1 MINIVTFLIY
11 LLMTSFLYA
20 QSEETSSKE
29 RKAVNYPSVDIGV
42 DSLSAR
48 KEAQLATA
56 ESFHVFHDF
65 QFIDQLPQ
73 NGITFKHKI
82 VDDSGKTYKLV
93 HYDHGNGLAIADV
106 DGDGLYDI
114 YFVTQ
119 LGTCELWKNQGNG
132 KFENITESSGTGL
145 TDKVAVTASFA
156 DIDNDGDA
164 DLYVTT
170 VRKGNVL
177 FENDGKGHF
186 KNISKQSHLDY
197 VGHSSGAVFF
207 DYNNDGLLDLF
218 LVNVGQYT
226 TEQKGT
232 GGYFI
237 GMDHAFEGHL
247 MPNKSERSILFKNL
261 GKNRFADVSQQVQ
274 LVDISW
280 SGDASFADLNN
291 DTYPDLYVLNM
302 QGDDH
307 YYENMK
313 GARFVDKT
321 DAFFPKTPWGTMGIK
336 FFDYN
341 NDGLTDLMLSDMHSD
356 MSQQVGPDKEKLKSD
371 MKWPDGVLQGRENNI
386 FGNAF
391 YKNLGNGKFEEISDK
406 IGVEDYW
413 PWGLSVGDINADGY
427 QDMFITASMNFPFRY
442 GINSLLL
449 NDNGETFRDS
459 EFILGVEPRRD
470 GRTHT
475 YWFDLDCLGPDKN
488 HPYCKSLPPDNY
500 TIMGNLGSR
509 SSAIFDLDNDGDL
522 DIVTNDFNS
531 EPQVFI
537 SNLSEKK
544 EIHFIKVQLAGKTS
558 NRNGLGATVKV
569 TAGGS
574 VYTQYNDGKSG
585 YLSQSDLPLYFGLGK
600 SAEIDQIE
608 VQWPSGKKSVTQK
621 PIKINTV
628 IRIEEENSKD

>member
-1 MINIVTFLIY
+1 MIKIHIFLIC
-11 LLMTSFLYA
+11 LMIAFTTYA
-20 QSEETSSKE
+20 QEQTTSKE
-29 RKAVNYPSVDIGV
+29 RKTIKYPSIDVGV

-48 KEAQLATA
+48 KDAQLETA
-56 ESFHVFHDF
+56 NSFHVFHDF
-65 QFIDQLPQ
+65 QFTDQLPET
-73 NGITFKHKI
+73 GITFKNKI
-82 VDDSGKTYKLV
+82 VNDAGKNYKLV
-93 HYDHGNGLAIADV
+93 HYDHGNGMAVADV
-106 DGDGLYDI
+106 DNDALYDI

-132 KFENITESSGTGL
+132 KFQNITEASGTGL
-145 TDKVAVTASFA
+145 TDKVAVSASFA
-156 DIDNDGDA
+156 DIDNDGDD

-170 VRKGNVL
+170 VKQGNVL

-186 KNISKQSHLDY
+186 KNISKESHLDY

-226 TEQKGT
+226 TDQKGP
-232 GGYFI
+232 GGYFV

-247 MPNKSERSILFKNL
+247 MANKSERSILFKNL

-274 LVDISW
+274 LMDTSW
-280 SGDASFADLNN
+280 SGDASFNDLNH
-291 DTYPDLYVLNM
+291 DGYPDLYVLNM

-307 YYENMK
+307 FYENAK
-313 GARFVDKT
+313 GSQFVDKT
-321 DAFFPKTPWGTMGIK
+321 NKFFPKTPWGTMGIK

-341 NDGLTDLMLSDMHSD
+341 NDGLIDLMLTDMHSD

-371 MKWPDGVLQGRENNI
+371 MKWPDQVLQGGENNI

-391 YKNLGNGKFEEISDK
+391 YKNLDNGKFEEISDK

-413 PWGLSVGDINADGY
+413 PWGLSVGDLNADGY

-449 NDNGETFRDS
+449 NDNGETFKDS

-475 YWFDLDCLGPDKN
+475 YWFDLDCLGEDKN
-488 HPYCKSLPPDNY
+488 HSYCQSLPPDNY
-500 TIMGNLGSR
+500 TIMGTLGSR
-509 SSAIFDLDNDGDL
+509 SSVIFDLDNDGDL
-522 DIVTNDFNS
+522 DLVTNDFNS

-537 SNLSEKK
+537 SDLTAKK

-558 NRNGLGATVKV
+558 NRNGLGATVRV
-569 TAGGS
+569 SAGGIN
-574 VYTQYNDGKSG
+574 YTQYNDGKSG
-585 YLSQSDLPLYFGLGK
+585 YLSQSDLPLYFGLAQ
-600 SAEIDQIE
+600 SAEIDQVE
-608 VQWPSGKKSVTQK
+608 VQWPSGKKSVIQK
-621 PIKINTV
+621 PKINSL
-628 IRIEEENSKD
+628 IRIEEK